1 MKDDNTMISKYQYPS
16 TVTKFK
22 AGKEISKT
30 VVTENVIGT
39 KELKSLSPDL
49 NKVIDRLGDKEP
61 KPRRESTNTS
71 KMFPD
76 KNIWRMMFQLGKY

>member
-1 MKDDNTMISKYQYPS
+1 MKDDNTMISKYQYPC

-49 NKVIDRLGDKEP
+49 NKVIDRSGDKEP